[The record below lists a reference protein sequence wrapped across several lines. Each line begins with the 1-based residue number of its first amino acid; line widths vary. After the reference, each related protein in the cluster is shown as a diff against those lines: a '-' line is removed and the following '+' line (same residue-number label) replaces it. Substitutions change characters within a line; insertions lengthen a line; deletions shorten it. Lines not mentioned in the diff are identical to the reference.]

1 MQAGRAVL
9 LKTTKSA
16 QADLMAPPNSTSSQ
30 SHNFPNSA
38 PIDELFD
45 SDRSIDPYE
54 EICVF
59 NFCDFQRRSFVLE
72 SSFKL
77 SYSFALVSS
86 LHINHID
93 QTTGFVAEWL
103 WR

>member
-16 QADLMAPPNSTSSQ
+16 QADLLAPLNSISSQ

-45 SDRSIDPYE
+45 SDCSIDSYE

-59 NFCDFQRRSFVLE
+59 KFCDFQRRSIGLK
-72 SSFKL
+72 SSLKL
-77 SYSFALVSS
+77 SYRVVLAFHL
-86 LHINHID
+86 LINHID